1 MGKKSEIFYLP
12 TLKVTKSRVHLHA
25 TLTMRAWHS
34 KMSYWRRE
42 KRLRKA
48 TVTFTQC
55 RAEWLLL
62 MTATGGVEC
71 VYLRVCVFMQEWVT
85 IFPCLSVFVFLC
97 LLLWGRQSELL
108 FFWMYVSVPVCGSV
122 CVPRKGTEAKKI
134 IHQYEWKRAMFLTTH
149 WHVTSYLSHLK
160 GEHPVVPCAL
170 TLQSWVVLSCSS
182 HTTATISG
190 TAGLQIS
197 DPQQPHW
204 HYCNA
209 QQLSSSHD
217 KFTEYWTAWPAITL
231 LVFLQHHS

>member
-1 MGKKSEIFYLP
+1 MAAFDDSHRGS
-12 TLKVTKSRVHLHA
+12 
-25 TLTMRAWHS
+25 
-34 KMSYWRRE
+34 
-42 KRLRKA
+42 
-48 TVTFTQC
+48 
-55 RAEWLLL
+55 
-62 MTATGGVEC
+62 
-71 VYLRVCVFMQEWVT
+71 RVCVPPCVCIHARVSNYISLFECICVSVSAFVRKTEWT
-85 IFPCLSVFVFLC
+85 P
-97 LLLWGRQSELL
+97 

-134 IHQYEWKRAMFLTTH
+134 IHQYEWKRAMFLSTH

-217 KFTEYWTAWPAITL
+217 KFTEYWTAWPDITL
-231 LVFLQHHS
+231 LVFLQHHR